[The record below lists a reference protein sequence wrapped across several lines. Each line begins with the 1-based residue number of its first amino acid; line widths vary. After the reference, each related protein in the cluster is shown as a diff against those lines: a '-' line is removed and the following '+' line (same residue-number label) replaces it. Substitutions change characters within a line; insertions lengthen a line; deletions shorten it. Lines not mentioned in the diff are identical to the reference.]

1 MTINITRMKELDDI
15 LNIMEPDADITDEQL
30 EQLAGDAD
38 LRTAAEDIAIAR
50 SILTPEPDK
59 DEVNARLKTFK
70 VAHPDSSRYAEPDAK
85 RKTHLIWL
93 LLTATAAVVA
103 GMIWILQK
111 PVHNEDPSLLFQA
124 DATIGAR
131 ITDKAGNIVPLMAH
145 DDGSVDAVIKVKDYA
160 TNIDILEHDTLM
172 LSLSQGQS
180 YRVDLPDGSKVYLHP
195 GSRLL
200 YPTAFGQ
207 HSRDVKLSGEGY
219 FVIAKD
225 VARPF
230 HIITDRSVTSVLG
243 TEFYLSSCK
252 ESDESLVLVNGKVRF
267 RKKTDETSV
276 DVSPGQEAVLN
287 QYGYIDVHPAD
298 TMQYTSWRDGF
309 IYYDRAS
316 LDEIL
321 KQIGAIYNVTVHCY
335 NRNLLSLHMHFVL
348 RRDQNLNDAVEM
360 LNSMKKVHA
369 TLRGSTLIIR

>member
-1 MTINITRMKELDDI
+1 MKELDDI

-50 SILTPEPDK
+50 SVLTPKPDK
-59 DEVNARLKTFK
+59 NEVNARLKAFK
-70 VAHPDSSRYAEPDAK
+70 AAHRDSTGQDEPDGKGRA
-85 RKTHLIWL
+85 RLIWL
-93 LLTATAAVVA
+93 SLTATAAVIA
-103 GMIWILQK
+103 GMIWVLQK
-111 PVHNEDPSLLFQA
+111 PVHHEDPSLLFRA

-131 ITDKAGNIVPLMAH
+131 ITDKDGNAVPMLAH
-145 DDGSVDAVIKVKDYA
+145 DDGSVDSVIKAKEYA
-160 TNIDILEHDTLM
+160 ASIDMLERDSLM

-180 YRVDLPDGSKVYLHP
+180 YRLDLPDGSKVYLHP

-200 YPTAFGQ
+200 YPTAFGK
-207 HSRDVKLSGEGY
+207 HSRDVKLSGEAY

-225 VARPF
+225 ASRPF
-230 HIITDRSVTSVLG
+230 NVITDRSVTSVLG
-243 TEFYLSSCK
+243 TEFHLSSCK
-252 ESDESLVLVNGKVRF
+252 ESDESLVLVNGRVRF
-267 RKKTDETSV
+267 RKKTGGTSI

-321 KQIGAIYNVTVHCY
+321 KQIGSIYNVTVHCY
-335 NRNLLSLHMHFVL
+335 NRDLLNLHMHFVL
-348 RRDQNLNDAVEM
+348 RRDQNLDDAVQM

-369 TLRGSTLIIR
+369 RLRGNTLIVR

>member
-1 MTINITRMKELDDI
+1 MMTINITRMKELDDI

-70 VAHPDSSRYAEPDAK
+70 KAHPDSSRCAEPDEK
-85 RKTHLIWL
+85 GRTHLIWL
-93 LLTATAAVVA
+93 SLTATAAVIA

-111 PVHNEDPSLLFQA
+111 PVHNEDPSL
-124 DATIGAR
+124 
-131 ITDKAGNIVPLMAH
+131 
-145 DDGSVDAVIKVKDYA
+145 
-160 TNIDILEHDTLM
+160 
-172 LSLSQGQS
+172 
-180 YRVDLPDGSKVYLHP
+180 
-195 GSRLL
+195 
-200 YPTAFGQ
+200 
-207 HSRDVKLSGEGY
+207 
-219 FVIAKD
+219 
-225 VARPF
+225 

-267 RKKTDETSV
+267 RKKTDETFV

-309 IYYDRAS
+309 IYYDCAS

>member
-70 VAHPDSSRYAEPDAK
+70 VAHPDSSRCAEPDEK
-85 RKTHLIWL
+85 RRTRLIWL
-93 LLTATAAVVA
+93 SLTATAAVIA

-111 PVHNEDPSLLFQA
+111 PVHNEDPS
-124 DATIGAR
+124 
-131 ITDKAGNIVPLMAH
+131 
-145 DDGSVDAVIKVKDYA
+145 
-160 TNIDILEHDTLM
+160 
-172 LSLSQGQS
+172 
-180 YRVDLPDGSKVYLHP
+180 
-195 GSRLL
+195 
-200 YPTAFGQ
+200 
-207 HSRDVKLSGEGY
+207 
-219 FVIAKD
+219 
-225 VARPF
+225 F

-267 RKKTDETSV
+267 RKKTDETFV